1 MSRML
6 SKAISVLSS
15 VSKLFT
21 GLGYMFSWVL
31 ASLFSA
37 RAVQGFTV
45 TEKDLLRVQPL
56 VVALTVYTELR
67 LGVMEMVDVVALLNQ
82 L

>member
-1 MSRML
+1 MSTML
-6 SKAISVLSS
+6 IKAISVLSR

-21 GLGYMFSWVL
+21 GLGYMFSRVL

-37 RAVQGFTV
+37 SVVQGFTV

-56 VVALTVYTELR
+56 VLALTVYAVLR